1 MTGDRR
7 ELSSTFLGCRIPVDS
22 ELVEQGWE
30 WRCNVDHSKL
40 PQLVDFYEELGFE
53 VCLAPVRLDCLSAE
67 CNGCKKGL
75 MESKAVFVRPRN

>member
-1 MTGDRR
+1 MKGEGR

-30 WRCNVDHSKL
+30 WRCNVDQSKL